1 MKQELENSTPAVQTT
16 ATATYEAPRVE
27 VIEMEIEGPILQF
40 SSPDGGRQP
49 W

>member
-1 MKQELENSTPAVQTT
+1 MKQNAEKRMPNAQAEL
-16 ATATYEAPRVE
+16 YEAPRVE

-40 SSPDGGRQP
+40 SGENGKRQG